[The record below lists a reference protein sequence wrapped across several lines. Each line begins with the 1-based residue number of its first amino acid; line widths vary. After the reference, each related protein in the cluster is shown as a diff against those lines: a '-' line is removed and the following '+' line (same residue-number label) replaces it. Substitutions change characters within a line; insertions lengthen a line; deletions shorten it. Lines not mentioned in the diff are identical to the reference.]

1 MDRFAFH
8 RRALHPI
15 ALTALLAVA
24 ACGGGDDGGG
34 GHTPE
39 RIDSAGLLALTEAG
53 QPTVRLLD
61 LDKAV
66 VTHSLKVANAPSD
79 IVASPGGRYALAVQ
93 RLQDQAQVIDGG
105 LWQEDHGD
113 HLHDYRAEPRLLTGA
128 LSGPRPTHYE
138 VKDGTAALF
147 MDCVADAQQP
157 AAVQVLTEA
166 SLARIVPDSSFTL
179 PAAVH
184 GTAEPRGSG
193 FMLVSA
199 RTDDA
204 PGTLPNAVDLYQRG
218 AGGWTMAQRFDV
230 PCPDLH
236 GSYSN
241 ASYSAFGCSDGVL
254 VIQQNG
260 SAFTASKIANP
271 PALPAGVRIGTI
283 AGHPKEVRFIGLA
296 APGHVFEIDPARSAI
311 TPITWAEGRTRRA
324 HAFDRTGRHFV
335 LLDDTGVTHWL
346 DAQAQWRVAKTLPV
360 VAQMPTAAPFPTLLS
375 SRARDTLFV
384 TDVAAKQI
392 AVIDSQNIAVT
403 QSIGLDFSPNGQ
415 AWLGIAAP

>member
-1 MDRFAFH
+1 
-8 RRALHPI
+8 
-15 ALTALLAVA
+15 
-24 ACGGGDDGGG
+24 
-34 GHTPE
+34 
-39 RIDSAGLLALTEAG
+39 
-53 QPTVRLLD
+53 
-61 LDKAV
+61 
-66 VTHSLKVANAPSD
+66 
-79 IVASPGGRYALAVQ
+79 
-93 RLQDQAQVIDGG
+93 
-105 LWQEDHGD
+105 
-113 HLHDYRAEPRLLTGA
+113 
-128 LSGPRPTHYE
+128 
-138 VKDGTAALF
+138 
-147 MDCVADAQQP
+147 
-157 AAVQVLTEA
+157 
-166 SLARIVPDSSFTL
+166 
-179 PAAVH
+179 
-184 GTAEPRGSG
+184 
-193 FMLVSA
+193 MLVSA

-403 QSIGLDFSPNGQ
+403 QRIGLDFSPNGQ

>member
-1 MDRFAFH
+1 
-8 RRALHPI
+8 
-15 ALTALLAVA
+15 
-24 ACGGGDDGGG
+24 
-34 GHTPE
+34 
-39 RIDSAGLLALTEAG
+39 
-53 QPTVRLLD
+53 
-61 LDKAV
+61 
-66 VTHSLKVANAPSD
+66 
-79 IVASPGGRYALAVQ
+79 
-93 RLQDQAQVIDGG
+93 
-105 LWQEDHGD
+105 
-113 HLHDYRAEPRLLTGA
+113 
-128 LSGPRPTHYE
+128 
-138 VKDGTAALF
+138 
-147 MDCVADAQQP
+147 
-157 AAVQVLTEA
+157 
-166 SLARIVPDSSFTL
+166 
-179 PAAVH
+179 
-184 GTAEPRGSG
+184 
-193 FMLVSA
+193 
-199 RTDDA
+199 
-204 PGTLPNAVDLYQRG
+204 
-218 AGGWTMAQRFDV
+218 MAQRFDV
-230 PCPDLH
+230 PCHDLH

-283 AGHPKEVRFIGLA
+283 AGHPKEVRFMGLA

-403 QSIGLDFSPNGQ
+403 QRIGLDFSPNGQ